1 MSLIELSTRRPVT
14 IGMAMVTLMLF
25 GFIGLS
31 DLKVNLLP
39 DLSYPT
45 LTVRTEYAGAAPAE
59 IENLVTEPVEAALG
73 VVKNV
78 RRIKSVSRAGQ
89 SDVTLE
95 FIWGTDMDMAG
106 LEVREK
112 LEVLALPLEVMRP
125 QLLRFD
131 PSTQPILRLALLGSS
146 LGTAF
151 NEAELKS
158 LRRFADEELKRRL
171 EPVAGVA
178 AVKIGG
184 GLQDQ
189 IQVDIDQQK
198 LKQLGLGAGDVID
211 RLKAENVNVA
221 GGRIDEGAQR
231 YLVRTINQFAT
242 VEEIGN
248 TLLSP
253 HGGIS
258 LRLRDVAE
266 IRQGYQEREAIIRV
280 DGHEAVEIA
289 LYKEGDANTV
299 KVAEAAK
306 KVIADLI
313 EKKALPTGAKLPII
327 EDQSQFIRGALDE
340 VKGAALL
347 GGLLSILVI
356 YLFLQD
362 ARATFVIGLSLPVSI
377 VTTFFFM
384 DQFGLSLNIMSLGGL
399 ALATGMVVDAAI
411 VVLENIAKLREQGL
425 SVLQATIR
433 GANGVAMAVTA
444 SVLTSV
450 AVFLPLVFVEGVAG
464 QLFRDQALT
473 VTIALLVSLMV
484 SLTLIPMLAAM
495 APESGAAM
503 AADATAPPVIAATG
517 PTSHGW
523 RRLLG
528 FLPRLTGAVS
538 RFSLFYFVRLVS
550 RVVGLV
556 GWLLGRLLN
565 PFASMVRRQQTQLEN
580 AYADLLPS
588 AIAHPG
594 KILGV
599 ALLALIASLLLG
611 RTLGLDLVPQLAQGQ
626 FEATFKLPPGTP
638 LARTDAIARQFQ
650 ERHQADVAVVN
661 VFGVSG
667 TGTRLDANPTES
679 GENVARMLVTL
690 KPGSSGAEEAR
701 LMTAM
706 RATAAELGVN
716 DATFARPALLNF
728 TTPLEVEVTGYD
740 LARLQ
745 QAGRS
750 LTAALRTSDRFADVK
765 STVET
770 GQPEI
775 QIRFDQERAA
785 ALGLSTRQIADQVVR
800 KVRGEVATRYSFRD
814 RKIDVLVRG
823 RAEDRASVE
832 DIRNL
837 IVNPAAEKPVTLAA
851 VADIEA
857 TEGPGEIRH
866 SDQERVAVISANLR
880 YGDLGTA
887 ANIVRGMIAGLS
899 LPVGV
904 SARVSGQSEE
914 LDASVDS
921 LIFALV
927 LAVFLVYLVMA
938 SQFESVLHPFVILF
952 SIPLALIGSIIGLK
966 LFGMPLSVIAAIGII
981 MLAGIVVNNAIVLID
996 YVNQLRADGVP
1007 KLQAIVEAGRSR
1019 LRPILM
1025 TTVTTLVGFLPLA
1038 LGLGEG
1044 AEIRQP
1050 MAVTVIAGLA
1060 VSTVL
1065 TLIVIPVMYSLLDRR
1080 PDQYYVDKHRRSQVL
1095 DAEVAPV

>member
-14 IGMAMVTLMLF
+14 IGMAMVTMLLF

-89 SDVTLE
+89 ADVTLE

-112 LEVLALPLEVMRP
+112 LEVLSLPLEVTRP

-131 PSTQPILRLALLGSS
+131 PSTQPILRLALLGGSASS
-146 LGTAF
+146 VF

-189 IQVDIDQQK
+189 VQVDIDQQK

-231 YLVRTINQFAT
+231 YLVRTINQFAS

-289 LYKEGDANTV
+289 VYKEGDANTV

-340 VKGAALL
+340 VSSAALL
-347 GGLLSILVI
+347 GGVLAILVI

-362 ARATFVIGLSLPVSI
+362 VRSTFVIGLSLPVSI
-377 VTTFFFM
+377 ITTFFFM
-384 DQFGLSLNIMSLGGL
+384 DQLGLSLNIMSLGGL

-411 VVLENIAKLREQGL
+411 VVLESIAKLREQGL
-425 SVLQATIR
+425 SVMQATIR

-473 VTIALLVSLMV
+473 VTIALLVSLLV
-484 SLTLIPMLAAM
+484 SLTLIPMLAAL
-495 APESGAAM
+495 APETAAAV
-503 AADATAPPVIAATG
+503 AAVTAPVAATVT
-517 PTSHGW
+517 PARHGW
-523 RRLLG
+523 RRWLG
-528 FLPRLTGAVS
+528 FLPRLLGRVLS
-538 RFSLFYFVRLVS
+538 WCLFYLVRAMSRLVG
-550 RVVGLV
+550 RI

-565 PFASMVRRQQTQLEN
+565 PLASGVRRQQTRLEN
-580 AYADLLPS
+580 TYAELLPK
-588 AIAHPG
+588 ALAHPA
-594 KILGV
+594 KVLGV
-599 ALLALIASLLLG
+599 ALLALVASLLLG

-650 ERHQADVAVVN
+650 EKHQADVAMVN

-690 KPGSSGAEEAR
+690 QPGSSSAEEAR
-701 LMTAM
+701 LMNAM
-706 RATAAELGVN
+706 RVTAAELGVN

-728 TTPLEVEVTGYD
+728 STPLEVEIAGYD
-740 LARLQ
+740 LAHLQ

-750 LTAALRTSDRFADVK
+750 LTAAMRASDRFADVK

-851 VADIEA
+851 VASIEA

-887 ANIVRGMIAGLS
+887 ANSVRGMIAGLA
-899 LPVGV
+899 LPAGV
-904 SARVSGQSEE
+904 SARVSGQSDE
-914 LDASVDS
+914 LDASVRS

-952 SIPLALIGSIIGLK
+952 SIPLALIGSIVGLK

-996 YVNQLRADGVP
+996 YVNQLRAEGRP
-1007 KLQAIVEAGRSR
+1007 KLQAIVEGGCSR

-1065 TLIVIPVMYSLLDRR
+1065 TLIVIPVMYALLDRK
-1080 PDQYYVDKHRRSQVL
+1080 PDQYYVDKQQRTQALH
-1095 DAEVAPV
+1095 DEVAPL